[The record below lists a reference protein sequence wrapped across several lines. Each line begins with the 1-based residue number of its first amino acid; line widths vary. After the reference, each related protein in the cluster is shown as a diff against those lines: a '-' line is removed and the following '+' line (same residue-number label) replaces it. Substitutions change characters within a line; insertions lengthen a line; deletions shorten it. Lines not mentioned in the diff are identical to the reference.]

1 MPAVEPGPY
10 APGPEPTA
18 TSGRP
23 RKRAHWRQPNQTEER
38 FFQSGTALNRVFTEA
53 PYLPRCSDD
62 KTATRVRP
70 REYAIRYPYMQVNR
84 PGFVSWLI
92 FDLDH
97 AKAMIWEDAGL
108 PAPNLIVRNRQ
119 SGHSHLYYAIPPVCT
134 TEVARSKPI
143 AYMKAVY
150 EAFAARLDADTD
162 FHSGPVAK
170 TPGHPWWLTHELHAH
185 IYELGEL
192 ADYVDLAV
200 SSPWGRGPQLD
211 EVSHSRHCILFEHL
225 RHYAYS
231 IVNRERERGSFATFT
246 RLLEAYAHNRNSFQ
260 KLGFMDNLAQ
270 SSLKATVKS
279 VARWTWD
286 RYTGSGRC
294 HRGVMQLDKDL
305 PLIKRQRLAAART
318 HDVRHKAT
326 ESKVRAACR
335 LLQQKGEALTQAA
348 IGRVAGLTRQTV
360 ATYKH
365 VLEEVL
371 RPIAVAI
378 LGGASG
384 KVEDVK
390 HGAHQVTA
398 APQGAGVPGA
408 AWVSLEL
415 FPAGTGAAG
424 PPALPLEL
432 IDEYPNQRRKEA
444 SQAREDAATLR
455 GRLAAFEG
463 MATSPIPAKTNPG
476 KPRGKGTG

>member
-1 MPAVEPGPY
+1 MAE
-10 APGPEPTA
+10 TRSA
-18 TSGRP
+18 T
-23 RKRAHWRQPNQTEER
+23 KDDQAAR
-38 FFQSGTALNRVFTEA
+38 FFQRGTALNRVFTEA

-70 REYAIRYPYMQVNR
+70 RQYAIRYPYMQVNR

-97 AKAMIWEDAGL
+97 NKAMIWEDVGL
-108 PAPNLIVRNRQ
+108 PAPNLIVRNRI

-134 TEVARSKPI
+134 TERARSKPI
-143 AYMKAVY
+143 AFMKAVY

-170 TPGHPWWLTHELHAH
+170 TPGHPWWFTHEIHSH
-185 IYELGEL
+185 VYELGQL

-211 EVSHSRHCILFEHL
+211 DVSHSRHCILFEHL
-225 RHYAYS
+225 RYYAYS
-231 IVNRERERGSFATFT
+231 IVNRERERGSLSTFT
-246 RLLEAYAHNRNSFQ
+246 RHLEAYAHNRNSFQ
-260 KLGFMDNLAQ
+260 KLGFSDNLAL
-270 SSLKATVKS
+270 SSLRATVKS

-286 RYTGSGRC
+286 RYTGCGRC

-305 PLIKRQRLAAART
+305 PLVERQRLAAART

-335 LLQQKGEALTQAA
+335 HLLAKGEALTQAA

-360 ATYKH
+360 ATYQH
-365 VLEEVL
+365 VLDEVL
-371 RPIAVAI
+371 KPVVATI
-378 LGGASG
+378 PWGADGQPS
-384 KVEDVK
+384 DVK

-398 APQGAGVPGA
+398 APQGPDVRDSVL
-408 AWVSLEL
+408 VSVEL
-415 FPAGTGAAG
+415 FPAVRGAVVPVLDG
-424 PPALPLEL
+424 
-432 IDEYPNQRRKEA
+432 
-444 SQAREDAATLR
+444 
-455 GRLAAFEG
+455 
-463 MATSPIPAKTNPG
+463 
-476 KPRGKGTG
+476 